1 MLEAGWFLI
10 LALPCVA
17 SQIRTLDSEMKCP
30 QHWVRFQLSCYRFIK
45 SPLRNRNDARKN
57 CEVGFEVLSYTS
69 LCYVVAHFRTILNP
83 IHLGI
88 WT

>member
-1 MLEAGWFLI
+1 MLETGWFLV

-17 SQIRTLDSEMKCP
+17 SQIQTLDSEMRCP

-57 CEVGFEVLSYTS
+57 CEVGSEELSCS
-69 LCYVVAHFRTILNP
+69 SFHVVAHFRTVLNQF
-83 IHLGI
+83 LY
-88 WT
+88 TVQC